1 MSQTK
6 AQLLD
11 PQGDFTLTGQ
21 LIGVGATFSG
31 NVSIAGTLTKQDVT
45 NVDSVGLITAR
56 SGIRFSTTASFL
68 GADTSDASDN
78 KYLAIAGGGAVSQS
92 RGASVVL
99 YGNEESNF
107 PGQLNILA
115 GNVGSAPI
123 KFYTGGSERLRITS
137 DGDVRIM
144 EANGMLKW
152 TASSG
157 NDPFLRSIGS
167 GQQSIEFNTGG
178 SERLRINSDGYIQ
191 INNTNIQKKLSVKE
205 TSTTSGVY
213 YNAVIGGASHLA
225 GYAVGIGFD
234 PESSNARC
242 KTGIVAE
249 GTGDGYSRA
258 KLHFLLDSANDSGEA
273 TLTESRMTIIDSG
286 GVGIGTNIPI
296 KKFDVRGTGNQ
307 GILIGSYD
315 NSGAQLII
323 DGNGNGDA
331 GGGNYGALEHKSNG
345 DLTIR
350 NHDASQSII
359 LGAGSASGAN
369 DSLVINSSQNATF
382 AGSVSDS
389 KGDVRSIPMN
399 TQSSAYTLVAADVG
413 KCISISSGGVT
424 VPNNVF
430 SAGDAVTIIN
440 NSGSDQ
446 TITATISTLYNS
458 ADAATGNRTLAG
470 RGVATIWFRSGGA
483 AYISGSGLS

>member
-6 AQLLD
+6 AQLLN
-11 PQGDFTLTGQ
+11 PLGDLDLTGQ
-21 LIGVGATFSG
+21 LTGVGATFTGNIRAVDGIFSG
-31 NVSIAGTLTKQDVT
+31 NVSVAGTLTKEDVT

-56 SGIRFSTTASFL
+56 SGIDVTGGDIKIPDKLVHLGDTDTAIRFA
-68 GADTSDASDN
+68 GADIVT
-78 KYLAIAGGGAVSQS
+78 I
-92 RGASVVL
+92 
-99 YGNEESNF
+99 E
-107 PGQLNILA
+107 
-115 GNVGSAPI
+115 
-123 KFYTGGSERLRITS
+123 TGGTERLRVDSAGLKIT
-137 DGDVRIM
+137 DKLIHFGD
-144 EANGMLKW
+144 
-152 TASSG
+152 T
-157 NDPFLRSIGS
+157 DTFL
-167 GQQSIEFNTGG
+167 EFGTDTISFDTGG

-382 AGSVSDS
+382 AGTVSDS

-470 RGVATIWFRSGGA
+470 RGIATIWFRSGGA